1 MEKVKKA
8 NRKIKNKAG
17 VTALDVAL
25 DKDVQEFLKKES
37 KVDGTS

>member
-1 MEKVKKA
+1 ALLKARA

-25 DKDVQEFLKKES
+25 DKNVQEFLKNYK
-37 KVDGTS
+37 